1 MFLRF
6 ICINNNVVE
15 YDVVKVNTLQDI
27 FFLRILYKI
36 MLLKVLLLRRIMYRV
51 MLLGTIELQRIMLW
65 IMLRMQRQ
73 IMVLQMFDKNIAIV
87 NETENVNACKRQL
100 DNGKG

>member
-27 FFLRILYKI
+27 FFKNVVQNNVVEGTVVEENNVQGNVVGNHRAAEDN
-36 MLLKVLLLRRIMYRV
+36 V
-51 MLLGTIELQRIMLW
+51 MDNVENAAANNG
-65 IMLRMQRQ
+65 
-73 IMVLQMFDKNIAIV
+73 IADV
-87 NETENVNACKRQL
+87 
-100 DNGKG
+100 